1 MSQLR
6 LRGLMRGDRVYFN
19 FKNTE
24 IDITPK
30 SYNYLYKLTVAR
42 FLKPEGWLSKDD
54 IEPGFNQAKNIY
66 RVKQELKRFATGLE
80 QRIENN
86 GSGFYRINLS
96 LEQIKIDFDSM
107 KSFCDLELAE
117 LTKQVEG
124 QSVC

>member
-1 MSQLR
+1 
-6 LRGLMRGDRVYFN
+6 
-19 FKNTE
+19 
-24 IDITPK
+24 
-30 SYNYLYKLTVAR
+30 
-42 FLKPEGWLSKDD
+42 LSRRH
-54 IEPGFNQAKNIY
+54 EPGLIGPEYLPGEAGA
-66 RVKQELKRFATGLE
+66 ETFATGME

-96 LEQIKIDFDSM
+96 PEQIKIDFDSM

>member
-42 FLKPEGWLSKDD
+42 FLKPEGWLSKDE

-96 LEQIKIDFDSM
+96 PGADQDRFRLDEVILRFGVGGADETS
-107 KSFCDLELAE
+107 
-117 LTKQVEG
+117 
-124 QSVC
+124 